1 MAAITKADLKTH
13 IYAEITDVITRS
25 DDTIVDAAIA
35 AGEGEVKSYLNRFD
49 TATMFGGTY
58 TNQYFKN
65 IVKDVVCWHLIKLAN
80 PNINLELFRTAY
92 EDAKKILREILKGD
106 TSPDFPLK
114 PDDPNTD
121 IDEAGHIEYGSN
133 IKRNNHY

>member
-1 MAAITKADLKTH
+1 MAAITKDDLKTH
-13 IYAEITDVITRS
+13 IYPEITEIITRA
-25 DDTIVDAAIA
+25 DDTIVTAAIA

-49 TATMFGGTY
+49 TATMFGGSY
-58 TNQYFKN
+58 ANEYFKN

-92 EDAKKILREILKGD
+92 EDAKKNLKEILKGE

-114 PDDPNTD
+114 PNDPATD
-121 IDEAGHIEYGSN
+121 IDEAGTIEYGSN
-133 IKRNNHY
+133 PKRNNHY